1 MSKKLIV
8 ETNGNRTEIDYG
20 SLSTPE
26 IVSRIRG
33 YEKKFGSSYS
43 RYIKTFSCDDVSPS
57 EMTDIMD
64 WELLLEEKALRLKT
78 PKGKGFTNTNI
89 STSK

>member
-8 ETNGNRTEIDYG
+8 ETNGKRTEIDYG

-26 IVSRIRG
+26 IASRIRG
-33 YEKKFGSSYS
+33 YEKKFGSPYS
-43 RYIKTFSCDDVSPS
+43 RYIKSFSCDDARPD

-78 PKGKGFTNTNI
+78 RKKEGVY
-89 STSK
+89 

>member
-8 ETNGNRTEIDYG
+8 ETNGQRTEIDYG

-26 IVSRIRG
+26 ITGRIRG
-33 YEKKFGSSYS
+33 YERKFGSSYS
-43 RYIKTFSCDDVSPS
+43 SYMKTFNCDDVSPS

-64 WELLLEEKALRLKT
+64 WELLIEEKALRLKT
-78 PKGKGFTNTNI
+78 RKSPGA
-89 STSK
+89 